1 MSRTAAFALALPRA
15 RRAHSPA
22 MTGASSAASAGQS
35 QIEADAALMHRVA
48 AGDQAAARQVVDRH
62 LPGAIGFAW
71 RMLGERSL
79 AEDVA
84 QEAFLRLWKQAAS
97 WRAEARVT
105 TWLHRVAHNLCV
117 DRLRRRPAASG
128 EEMPDPPDSAPG
140 PAGEHFRSQV
150 ADAVNV
156 ALARLPDRQRA
167 AIALVHYQEM
177 GNIEAADIMGVS
189 VEALESLLSRGRR
202 ALRAA
207 LRDRRDDLMGG
218 M

>member
-1 MSRTAAFALALPRA
+1 MPRDRDA
-15 RRAHSPA
+15 VPDR
-22 MTGASSAASAGQS
+22 
-35 QIEADAALMHRVA
+35 IEADAALVARVG
-48 AGDQAAARQVVDRH
+48 AGEPLAMRTLVDAH
-62 LPGAIGFAW
+62 LGLIHGYAW
-71 RMLGERSL
+71 RMLGDRGE

-84 QEAFLRLWKQAAS
+84 QEAFLRLWKQAAF
-97 WRAEARVT
+97 WRAEARIT

-117 DRLRRRPAASG
+117 DRLRRRPAISG
-128 EEMPDPPDSAPG
+128 EEMPEPPDFAPG
-140 PAGEHFRSQV
+140 PAGEHFRAQV